1 MFSNT
6 AYEAL
11 YQLIGLGLH
20 AKLIEVITGE
30 TFFKGLILM
39 IFGAIFFV
47 SVLKSISKYV
57 PGSLIEKRHVPL
69 SKFVKI
75 VACLFL
81 GLAILRVGVDAKV
94 TDYQGQN
101 WSDNQYVRSQ
111 EKDVKSGYRV
121 SVVFELLSRTAEE
134 GARLLSRIVDDLFA
148 KGNSQLTA
156 PNMFYKAIMYAG
168 ISTIDDPS
176 MRDQLR
182 FYTDEC
188 FTKVLPSIAQIKDQA
203 AIDGMFSASQK
214 IDHELADVS
223 IELGGGKTT
232 NCLEVK
238 ESTVQKLNEFT
249 SVQTKGLSDRL
260 PPSLAMGYAY
270 GGELDPKYY
279 KNYVASQAL
288 ANFYADRT
296 EGRLGIQKGAEAQG
310 AAGSTFQTLG
320 RLFSWDGFLGAIGF
334 RDAQGASESAARAQE
349 FSEHLA
355 RAPHVAGFVKMLLI
369 AVFPILMFFVVA
381 GKWRVLVVWFWIYFS
396 VLLWTPL
403 WTLLYHIMLGISM
416 SSEVMSSFGQ
426 LTDGIS
432 FYAASVVNHR
442 LYYMFSIYSW
452 VQLLIATL
460 TTGSAFM
467 FLKPML
473 GESDSESK
481 PEFMDAALG
490 TVNAGAGVAK
500 AVL

>member
-11 YQLIGLGLH
+11 YQLIGLSLH
-20 AKLIEVITGE
+20 AKFIEVITGE
-30 TFFKGLILM
+30 AFFKGLILI
-39 IFGAIFFV
+39 IFGAMFFITI
-47 SVLKSISKYV
+47 LKFISRYV
-57 PGSLIEKRHVPL
+57 PGSLIEKRHVPI
-69 SKFVKI
+69 SKFIKV

-81 GLAILRVGVDAKV
+81 GLAILRVGTNAHVN
-94 TDYQGQN
+94 DYQGKN
-101 WSDNQYVRSQ
+101 WSDNPYVHNNVDNVQS
-111 EKDVKSGYRV
+111 EYRV

-134 GARLLSRIVDDLFA
+134 IAGLLSRVIDSVFA

-156 PNMFYKAIMYAG
+156 PNMFYKAVMYAG
-168 ISTIDDPS
+168 ISTIEDAGL
-176 MRDQLR
+176 RDQLR
-182 FYTDEC
+182 FYSDEC
-188 FTKVLPSIAQIKDQA
+188 FTKVLPSISEFKNQA
-203 AIDGMFSASQK
+203 AIDGMFKAGHN
-214 IDHELADVS
+214 IDRELSDVV
-223 IELGGGKTT
+223 IDLGQGKTT

-238 ESTVQKLNEFT
+238 ESTVQKLNAFAE
-249 SVQTKGLSDRL
+249 VQTKGLSDVL
-260 PPSLAMGYAY
+260 PFGLSIVTAY
-270 GGELDPKYY
+270 GSQIDPGYY

-288 ANFYADRT
+288 ANYYADQR

-310 AAGSTFQTLG
+310 GAGLTFQILG
-320 RLFSWDGFLGAIGF
+320 RVISWDGFLGTIGL
-334 RDAQGASESAARAQE
+334 RDAQGASESASRAQE

-355 RAPHVAGFVKMLLI
+355 RAPHVAGFIKMLLI
-369 AVFPILMFFVVA
+369 VAFPFLMFFVVA

-416 SSEVMSSFGQ
+416 SSEVLSAFGE
-426 LTDGIS
+426 LNDGVS

-473 GESDSESK
+473 GESDTESK
-481 PEFMDAALG
+481 PEFIDSALG
-490 TVNAGAGVAK
+490 TFNAGSGVAK